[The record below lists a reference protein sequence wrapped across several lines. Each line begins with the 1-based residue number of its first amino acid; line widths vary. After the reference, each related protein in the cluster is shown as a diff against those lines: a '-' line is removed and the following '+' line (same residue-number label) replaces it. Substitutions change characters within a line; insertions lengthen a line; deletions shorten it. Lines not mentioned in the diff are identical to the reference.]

1 MNGDKKLSNTQFSQ
15 KPLKLQFS
23 NIQGYSKTLDFHDTL
38 KLF

>member
-23 NIQGYSKTLDFHDTL
+23 NIQGYSKNIRLS
-38 KLF
+38 